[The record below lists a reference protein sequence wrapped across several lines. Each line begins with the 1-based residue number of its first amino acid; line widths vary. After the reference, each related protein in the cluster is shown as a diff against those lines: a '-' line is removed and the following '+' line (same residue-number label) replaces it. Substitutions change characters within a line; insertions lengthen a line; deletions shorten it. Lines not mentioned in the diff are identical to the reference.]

1 MATAKASDDALLP
14 APPPLFVLSHSNGA
28 PAILELKQ
36 EQEQEQQPATPDDDD
51 DDDEADREVDL
62 SRAGVLLGRV
72 DTPAL
77 ACYTEHGAVP
87 YLTRGESF
95 LWMDQATARARMID

>member
-1 MATAKASDDALLP
+1 MATAKSDDALLL

-36 EQEQEQQPATPDDDD
+36 EQEQEQQPATPDDD